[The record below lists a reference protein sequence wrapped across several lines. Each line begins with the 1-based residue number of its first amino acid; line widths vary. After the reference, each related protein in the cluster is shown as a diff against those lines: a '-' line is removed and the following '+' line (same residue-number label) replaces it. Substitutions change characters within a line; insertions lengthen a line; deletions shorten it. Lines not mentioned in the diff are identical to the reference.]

1 MMDQAGVIRASVC
14 AAAVSVVATVYA
26 QDKQPVAAPAQA
38 PAAAAE
44 QAPAAVP
51 QQPAKLFEPLVR
63 VMNIQGACEV
73 NNPDTG
79 HFTPAQNNK
88 AYPLGTAFRTGSGGS
103 ATLFLSA
110 QESVQLLEKSEAV
123 FTAAEKNANGR
134 IVRLVSGKIKT
145 SLRDNLPEGSLGI
158 ETPNAN
164 CKNVAGR
171 GEFSLATDASLVT
184 FQAAAITG
192 LAQIEGPQYR
202 IPALRAANTV
212 NIQTATDR
220 SLSRLTSVSGDFNIV
235 LENGS
240 DTPVTYGMSPKA
252 VVKIWRENA
261 PVGGRSIISTLVVGP
276 TGMARHRFAYAEG
289 RPNLATGELIT
300 AQEGDDKEK
309 EKEELPVLL
318 TKEDPKGKALADK
331 TPKGKA
337 PADKKPGEDA
347 AKQ

>member
-14 AAAVSVVATVYA
+14 AVAVSVVATVCA
-26 QDKQPVAAPAQA
+26 QDKQPAAAAAQA
-38 PAAAAE
+38 PAAATE
-44 QAPAAVP
+44 QAHAAET

-73 NNPDTG
+73 NNPDVG
-79 HFTPAQNNK
+79 HFAPAQNNK
-88 AYPLGTAFRTGSGGS
+88 AYPLGTAVRTGPGGS
-103 ATLFLSA
+103 ATLSFSA
-110 QESVQLLEKSEAV
+110 QENVQILEKSEVVSAV
-123 FTAAEKNANGR
+123 AEKNPNGR

-145 SLRDNLPEGSLGI
+145 GLRDNLPEGSFGI
-158 ETPNAN
+158 ETPSVN

-171 GEFSLATDASLVT
+171 GEFSLTVDATLVT

-192 LAQIEGPQYR
+192 VALIEGPQYR

-212 NIQTATDR
+212 NIQTSADR
-220 SLSRLTSVSGDFNIV
+220 SLCRLTSVSGDFNVV
-235 LENGS
+235 LENGT
-240 DTPVTYGMSPKA
+240 DTPVSYGMSPKA

-261 PVGGRSIISTLVVGP
+261 PVGGRTIISTLVVGP

-309 EKEELPVLL
+309 DKEELPVLL
-318 TKEDPKGKALADK
+318 SKEEPKGKATAE
-331 TPKGKA
+331 
-337 PADKKPGEDA
+337 KKPGKDA